1 MLHEGFVCCMR
12 VLCVVCKWKRRVLYV
27 AWGCCVLHE
36 GVVCCVYLEK
46 GGVVCCMRVL
56 CVA

>member
-1 MLHEGFVCCMR
+1 MLHGGAVCCMR
-12 VLCVVCKWKRRVLYV
+12 VLCVVCL
-27 AWGCCVLHE
+27 LHE